1 MATSINNN
9 LTAQLALQVLNTTM
23 GSLQKTQAEIS
34 TGLRVAGPSDDSAV
48 YSEAQRLRAD
58 TDSLQSVTN
67 SLNRA
72 SSIINV
78 ASTAGVS
85 ISDLLN
91 QIKTKVVAGADPSN
105 DTISR
110 KAYNQDVQAL
120 LAQITRT
127 VQSASFSGANLLDG
141 SIPSAGLS
149 FIADAGATNFI
160 TVFTQNLNLG
170 HGIVTLSATANIL
183 TASSASRMLTSV
195 NQSIANVNASLAT
208 IGAAGTAIS
217 QRVAFISNLSV
228 SLNSGISNLVD
239 ADVAS
244 ESAKLQALQV
254 KQQLGVQML
263 SIANTQSQV
272 LLSLFK

>member
-1 MATSINNN
+1 MTTSINNN
-9 LTAQLALQVLNTTM
+9 LSAQLALQVLNTTI
-23 GSLQKTQAEIS
+23 GCLQKTQGEIS
-34 TGLRVAGPSDDSAV
+34 TGLKVANPSDNSAV

-58 TDSLQSVTN
+58 ADSLQSVTS

-72 SSIINV
+72 TSIINV
-78 ASTAGVS
+78 ATTAGES

-110 KAYNQDVQAL
+110 KAYNQDVQSL

-141 SIPSAGLS
+141 SIPATGLA
-149 FIADAGATNFI
+149 FIADATATNLI
-160 TVFTQNLNLG
+160 TVVPQNLNLG
-170 HGIVTLSATANIL
+170 QGIITISVGSNILTTTNAANIL
-183 TASSASRMLTSV
+183 TRV
-195 NQSIANVNASLAT
+195 DQSITNVNASLAT
-208 IGAAGTAIS
+208 IGAAGTDIT
-217 QRVAFISNLSV
+217 QRIAFIGNLST

-254 KQQLGVQML
+254 KQQLSVQML